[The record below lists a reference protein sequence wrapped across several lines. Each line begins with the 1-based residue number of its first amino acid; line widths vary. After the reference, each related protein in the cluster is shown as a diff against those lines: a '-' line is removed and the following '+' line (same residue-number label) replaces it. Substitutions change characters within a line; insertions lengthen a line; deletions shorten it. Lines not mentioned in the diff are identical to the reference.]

1 MAVKLGS
8 LLIDVK
14 ADTQNLVK
22 GMNNAQSSV
31 NKAMKSMKTAI
42 AGLAIGSA
50 FKSAAEAGYNYNK
63 VMEEQTQSITALIA
77 ATSKHEDALGN
88 TISNTELYTRA
99 NAEAVE
105 VLKDLERINKATPH
119 TLGQTAQIY
128 KTMLP
133 SMKALGISTEE
144 LVTMTKQVSIAAGAG
159 GVQFQSLLAGVD
171 GLATGAVLANSD
183 LGRFLTTLGLSND
196 ELKNSKD
203 LVGLFEDKLG
213 SFKAPDTM
221 EVAISN
227 LSNAWGKFTGAL
239 TSDSFLGAKGAINS
253 LADSINEYSG
263 YLEGAAITTKAY
275 TSFVTDAYTV
285 MALGAKA
292 SWTGLTEVIGF
303 AFNTMIADVQT
314 GTASFLYSMKDLP
327 KVGGYFKTLALDV
340 NQAANLTRDK
350 ATQITS
356 EIDKQKAALNEATE
370 QMKRG
375 LYERIMM
382 YDAEAQA
389 AKKSAVA
396 QATIGKEFGISAAEA
411 KKLAEAQKKLQAL
424 NDAMR
429 SKFDSLR
436 DSVDSSGAAI
446 RNLVANVE
454 FLDEALKKGIITQA
468 EYNEVAKNMGDAY
481 VKSIEDSKDATK
493 SLSDKLDELKD
504 KISGQLEDS
513 MTSTF
518 RNWMDG
524 AQNFGD
530 LMGNVLKDIAAELF
544 RVLVVQ
550 EAVNGIKGM
559 MGFSSGGVVS
569 NGVTAFANGGI
580 VGSPTTFPMASGTGL
595 MGEAGPEAIMPVTRI
610 GGDLGVKVNQTPIK
624 VNVINN
630 NNSQVDV
637 QQDGDILTILVNQL
651 ETQIAS
657 NLSRGTSPLGG
668 ALNLMKTQ
676 GRL

>member
-22 GMNNAQSSV
+22 GMNKAQSSV

-42 AGLAIGSA
+42 AGLAIGAA

-133 SMKALGISTEE
+133 SMKSLGIGTEE
-144 LVTMTKQVSIAAGAG
+144 LVTMTKQLSIAAGAG

-213 SFKAPDTM
+213 SFQAPDTM
-221 EVAISN
+221 AVAISN

-253 LADSINEYSG
+253 LADAINEYSG

-303 AFNTMIADVQT
+303 AFNTMIADIQT

-370 QMKRG
+370 QMNRG

-382 YDAEAQA
+382 YDAETQA

-436 DSVDSSGAAI
+436 DSVDSSGAAM
-446 RNLVANVE
+446 RSLVSNFE

-468 EYNEVAKNMGDAY
+468 EYNEVAKNMGDSY

-524 AQNFGD
+524 AQDFGD

-544 RVLVVQ
+544 RVMVVQ
-550 EAVNGIKGM
+550 EAVSGIKSIF
-559 MGFSSGGVVS
+559 GFSQGGVVN

-595 MGEAGPEAIMPVTRI
+595 TGEAGPEAIMPVTRI
-610 GGDLGVKVNQTPIK
+610 GGDLGVKVNQAPLK

-637 QQDGDILTILVNQL
+637 QQDGDNLTILVNQL

-657 NLSRGTSPLGG
+657 NMSRGTSPLGG